1 MVSKKNKNKVL
12 INLTLF
18 LIDQYFHKSIQIN
31 KNKTDF
37 LLDIKSDINKNI
49 FNLFQDRVE
58 NVKKTLREF
67 LKNIPA
73 KDIMGY
79 GASTKGNTLLQY
91 YGITPNLIKYAV
103 ERSEH
108 KWGKYTIGSGLEI
121 ISEQKSRKLNPDY
134 FYVMPYGFI
143 DEFVKR
149 EKKMVRKRW

>member
-1 MVSKKNKNKVL
+1 MNMENENKDAIWPFAKFIVAGLIVFFVGVWVYTSFFKKEINGFSYSKVL
-12 INLTLF
+12 A
-18 LIDQYFHKSIQIN
+18 
-31 KNKTDF
+31 
-37 LLDIKSDINKNI
+37 
-49 FNLFQDRVE
+49 E
-58 NVKKTLREF
+58 KK
-67 LKNIPA
+67 IHV
-73 KDIMGY
+73 Y

-149 EKKMVRKRW
+149 EKKWLEKGGKFLLPYPRFKVVKWKKL